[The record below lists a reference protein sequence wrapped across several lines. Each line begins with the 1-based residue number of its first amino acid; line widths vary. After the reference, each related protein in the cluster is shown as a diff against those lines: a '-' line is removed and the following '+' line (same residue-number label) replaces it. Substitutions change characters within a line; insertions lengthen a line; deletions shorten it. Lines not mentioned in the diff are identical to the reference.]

1 MRRRALLGGALL
13 LFLASPMAA
22 LACSQVPITPAIRA
36 AWFREADAVVIAEV
50 TRQDIHGF
58 DPPVVT
64 QTGTADAKVV
74 RSLKGRVPLGTVIT
88 YQVNYLPTDGM
99 TCNIDT
105 RTTVGGIYRFFLKR
119 GPGGGWR
126 ATGWELEP

>member
-13 LFLASPMAA
+13 LFLACPAAA
-22 LACSQVPITPAIRA
+22 LACSQFPITAAVRA

-64 QTGTADAKVV
+64 QTGAADAKVL
-74 RSLKGRVPLGTVIT
+74 RSLKGRVPVGTLIT

-105 RTTVGGIYRFFLKR
+105 RTPPGAVYRFFLKR
-119 GPGGGWR
+119 APGGGWR
-126 ATGWELEP
+126 ATGWEPEP